1 MTNNITRLPDAY
13 DKKSG
18 SNISKVLQLAYEL
31 AEAQEKDS
39 NDIDGS
45 RSIENAYG
53 KTLDRYGKMY
63 GVDRG
68 GATDQQY
75 RTIILMQIGKNAVQ
89 ADSNSIIKAIE
100 LAMQSE
106 GVSLHEGDMTV
117 SIEGLSTTAYE
128 ESGYTAD
135 EVKQLISSLLPVG
148 VSLESVMFDGTLLI
162 FDVTVEGDL
171 NYPQLYSAWYYG
183 QRAYAEGKEV
193 GLSGDGTVPNSFLE
207 YAPEYQTSG
216 TYEGG
221 TLSLRLG

>member
-1 MTNNITRLPDAY
+1 MINNVKRLPDAY
-13 DKKSG
+13 DKQAL

-31 AEAQEKDS
+31 AETQENDS

-53 KTLDRYGKMY
+53 KTLDRYGEMY

-75 RTIILMQIGKNAVQ
+75 RTLILVQMGKNAVQ

-106 GVSLHEGDMTV
+106 GVSLHEGNMTV

-128 ESGYTAD
+128 ESGFTAD
-135 EVKQLISSLLPVG
+135 EVKQLISSLLPIG
-148 VSLESVMFDGTLLI
+148 ISLESVLFSGTLLV
-162 FDVTVEGDL
+162 FDETVEGDS

-193 GLSGDGTVPNSFLE
+193 GLSGNGTVPSSFLE
-207 YAPEYQTSG
+207 YAPEYQASG